1 MSQIHEW
8 KCGAF
13 GALAFVLAVLSAMAP
28 AAAEPVTI
36 RVGDAGI
43 GAGGSRFVPGLVGL
57 IGTERYLEREFE
69 GDSDIKVEWFYF
81 KGAGP
86 AVNEAFASNQLDI
99 AFEGDLPSLTGR
111 AAGLRTKI
119 VMATHPRDN
128 LYLVA
133 RTGSDIRSLADV
145 KGRKVAQF
153 CGTSTHLTTERVLTQ
168 NNLARGDIQFFNM
181 DDGAALAALASG
193 DVEAAFG
200 KSIFLT
206 LVERN
211 LARVVFTTRDDPST
225 GTSNHLLVSESFEK
239 AHPDLVARI
248 VKASVRAAA
257 WASDEAHREALF
269 EIWAKSG
276 IPIGVFRAD
285 YDGQKLAYRV
295 SPLID
300 ALFVENYRYKAQ
312 QVKALGLVR
321 RDVDLSGWF
330 EPKYLDA
337 AISQL
342 GLQKLWIR
350 YGADGKPLGS

>member
-1 MSQIHEW
+1 MRATLA
-8 KCGAF
+8 KPAALVL
-13 GALAFVLAVLSAMAP
+13 ALAALFAVTRAE
-28 AAAEPVTI
+28 AEPITI
-36 RVGDAGI
+36 RVGNAGI
-43 GAGGSRFVPGLVGL
+43 GPGGSRFVSGLVGL
-57 IGTERYLEREFE
+57 IGTEKYLEREFE
-69 GDSDIKVEWFYF
+69 GDPDVKVEWFYF

-86 AVNEAFASNQLDI
+86 AVNEALASNQLDF
-99 AFEGDLPSLTGR
+99 AYEGDLPSLTGR

-133 RTGSDIRSLADV
+133 STGSDVRTLADV

-153 CGTSTHLTTERVLTQ
+153 RGTSTHLTTERVLAQ
-168 NNLARGDIQFFNM
+168 NNLKNRDIQFFNM
-181 DDGAALAALASG
+181 DDGTALAALATG

-206 LVERN
+206 LVEK
-211 LARVVFTTRDDPST
+211 RVAKVIFTTKGDPST
-225 GTSNHLLVSESFEK
+225 VTSGHLMVSEAFEK

-248 VKASVRAAA
+248 VKASVKAAV
-257 WASDEAHREALF
+257 WASDETHREELF
-269 EIWAKSG
+269 EMWAKSG

-285 YDGQKLAYRV
+285 YAGQTLAYRV
-295 SPLID
+295 SPLLD
-300 ALFVENYRYKAQ
+300 DLFIENYRYKAQ
-312 QVKALGLVR
+312 QVKTLGLVR

-337 AISQL
+337 ALKQL
-342 GLQKLWIR
+342 GLEKLWTR